1 MGVSVKV
8 ALLTCIAFT
17 TGVCWLVNQVSR
29 QPGVA
34 TPAAPTPTTLMSKT
48 SFVPPTD
55 QLQRPSAGEPSR
67 EVPSSPPAVAI
78 HLEPAPVSPAPD
90 AVALPP
96 IVPPE
101 TVIAS
106 TRAGES
112 HPTEAEPVPELAQD
126 APSGPPTVA
135 ADPQVTPQP
144 ATYKVAKG
152 DSLSRIAARTYG
164 ADSPEV
170 RKAIIALNPKIA
182 KRPNCLYAGEE
193 LQLPALAGSA
203 NPVRGVTPSAMPA
216 ERPRGGPPEVAIGT
230 PPKSADVP
238 RPGRIPD
245 ATKSP
250 QRPQP
255 RADTAIRNEKRP
267 AAPSKPSVVAAGKPT
282 ASKSASVSSRT
293 ARSKE
298 PPVLSASSKNTAA
311 KPVVK
316 PAAKTAAKPSG
327 TAKPAGKAKPAREVA
342 TASRNSKA
350 TPASAKTKD
359 AQPGKAVAKES
370 KPPAV
375 KPNRASDSKPVTRRR
390 GGSIDAG

>member
-17 TGVCWLVNQVSR
+17 TGVCWLVSQVSR

-34 TPAAPTPTTLMSKT
+34 TPSTPTPTTLMSKT

-67 EVPSSPPAVAI
+67 EVPSTPPAVAI
-78 HLEPAPVSPAPD
+78 QLEPAPLSPERD
-90 AVALPP
+90 TVALPP
-96 IVPPE
+96 IVPREAVVMETGATEPREPATEPVREFAQGTSGEQPSSPPDTPAAPQPE
-101 TVIAS
+101 TY
-106 TRAGES
+106 R
-112 HPTEAEPVPELAQD
+112 
-126 APSGPPTVA
+126 
-135 ADPQVTPQP
+135 
-144 ATYKVAKG
+144 VAKG

-164 ADSPEV
+164 ADSFEA

-203 NPVRGVTPSAMPA
+203 NPVRDVTPGAMPA
-216 ERPRGGPPEVAIGT
+216 GRPRGGPPEVAIGT
-230 PPKSADVP
+230 PPKSADAP
-238 RPGRIPD
+238 RTRREPD
-245 ATKSP
+245 ATKP
-250 QRPQP
+250 TQRPQP
-255 RADTAIRNEKRP
+255 GADTAVRNEKRP

-282 ASKSASVSSRT
+282 PSKSASGSSRT

-298 PPVLSASSKNTAA
+298 SPVLSASSKKPAA
-311 KPVVK
+311 KPAVK

-327 TAKPAGKAKPAREVA
+327 AAKPVGKAKPAREVA
-342 TASRNSKA
+342 TAVRNSKV

-359 AQPGKAVAKES
+359 ALPGKAVAKES
-370 KPPAV
+370 KQPAV
-375 KPNRASDSKPVTRRR
+375 KSNRDSDAKPVTRRR